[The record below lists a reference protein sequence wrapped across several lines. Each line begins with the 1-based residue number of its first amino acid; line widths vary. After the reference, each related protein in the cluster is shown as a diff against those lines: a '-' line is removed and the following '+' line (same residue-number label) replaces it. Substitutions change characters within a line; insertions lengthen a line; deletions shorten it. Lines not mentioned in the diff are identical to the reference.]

1 LSFPN
6 WFVQWFEV
14 YGPNKHILPDYAL
27 LAYENFS
34 QLTTCPR
41 HKSLLAF
48 CAVFSITWI
57 TAWSFATQQI
67 WPACTGQE
75 LVKKIKIKWWVKFN
89 PALLDSKILDEW
101 FRNNPTKCK
110 SVSVPEEATFLANR
124 AKLMASL
131 SSTSD
136 PKEFLEKL
144 QEAMST
150 VSGSDSESA
159 NGEQLQENEDD
170 CYGIID

>member
-1 LSFPN
+1 
-6 WFVQWFEV
+6 
-14 YGPNKHILPDYAL
+14 
-27 LAYENFS
+27 
-34 QLTTCPR
+34 
-41 HKSLLAF
+41 
-48 CAVFSITWI
+48 
-57 TAWSFATQQI
+57 
-67 WPACTGQE
+67 
-75 LVKKIKIKWWVKFN
+75 
-89 PALLDSKILDEW
+89 
-101 FRNNPTKCK
+101 
-110 SVSVPEEATFLANR
+110 
-124 AKLMASL
+124 MASL